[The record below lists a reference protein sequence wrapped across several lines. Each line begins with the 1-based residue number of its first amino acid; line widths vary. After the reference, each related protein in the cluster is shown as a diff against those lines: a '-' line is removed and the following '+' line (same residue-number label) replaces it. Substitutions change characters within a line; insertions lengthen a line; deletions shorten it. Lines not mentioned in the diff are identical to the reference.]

1 MLLSGSPFNPLL
13 PSMVALPRFTPAP
26 KRVPLNPLCPT
37 AGKKGWQWYYDGMYG
52 EQPFIATG
60 PLAGAPE
67 FGNGNLFNAGKAAM
81 GLTQTWYTC
90 CLGDFKT
97 AGLEFQ
103 LGIQPIGANGEVAGA
118 WMLTPSVF

>member
-1 MLLSGSPFNPLL
+1 
-13 PSMVALPRFTPAP
+13 
-26 KRVPLNPLCPT
+26 
-37 AGKKGWQWYYDGMYG
+37 MYG

-90 CLGDFKT
+90 CLGDFAK
-97 AGLEFQ
+97 AGYEFQ
-103 LGIQPIGANGEVAGA
+103 LGIQPIGANGEVAGRVDA
-118 WMLTPSVF
+118 DTFRILKGSAHPAEAFDVLAYLITTGG